1 VKTFTVSTEYME
13 TFLERGLERLIISA
27 ISIVVVV
34 ALAWFLARLFRLAMA
49 RLDRVIARKARERRG
64 TTEEIDRRVL
74 TLGQIL
80 RRGGFI
86 VIWTIAAM
94 IALKQAGIDIAPI
107 LAGAGVLGIAVG
119 FGAQSLVRDLISG
132 FFIILEDQIRVGDM
146 VVVNG
151 QRGTVESLDLRNT
164 ILRDDFGVVHYFAN
178 GAITTVA
185 NMTRDWSAIIVD
197 VSVAVQEDT
206 DRVAEIMRRVAEGL
220 RQDLPFKDQIL
231 GPPEILGLETFNET
245 AAVMRVRLRTR
256 PLQQWAAGREY
267 RDRLRKALL
276 EAKVELPS
284 APRFVGWGT
293 DDSSRDGE
301 VVARR
306 AGPAGRH

>member
-1 VKTFTVSTEYME
+1 MPAVKTFAVSTQSME
-13 TFLERGLERLIISA
+13 TFLERGLERLIVSA

-34 ALAWFLARLFRLAMA
+34 ALAWFLARLFRLAME

-64 TTEEIDRRVL
+64 SSEEIDRRVL
-74 TLGQIL
+74 TLGGIL
-80 RRGGFI
+80 RRGGL
-86 VIWTIAAM
+86 VIIWAIAAM

-178 GAITTVA
+178 GAITSIA

-197 VSVAVQEDT
+197 VNVAVQEDT
-206 DRVAEIMRRVAEGL
+206 DRVAEIMRRVAEQM
-220 RQDLPFKDQIL
+220 REDPRFRDQIL
-231 GPPEILGLETFNET
+231 GPPEVLGLESFNET

-267 RDRLRKALL
+267 RDRLRKALF
-276 EAKVELPS
+276 EERIELPS
-284 APRFVGWGT
+284 APRFVGWGAAPQNNA
-293 DDSSRDGE
+293 SAAPRQ
-301 VVARR
+301 
-306 AGPAGRH
+306 PA

>member
-1 VKTFTVSTEYME
+1 MPAMKLFSINAEHVE
-13 TFLERGLERLIISA
+13 TFVERGLERLIVSA

-34 ALAWFLARLFRLAMA
+34 ALAWFLARLFRVAME
-49 RLDRVIARKARERRG
+49 RLDRIIARKARERRG
-64 TTEEIDRRVL
+64 TAEEIDRRVL
-74 TLGQIL
+74 TLGGIL
-80 RRGGFI
+80 RRGGLV

-107 LAGAGVLGIAVG
+107 LAGAGVLGLAVG
-119 FGAQSLVRDLISG
+119 FGSQSLVRDLISG

-178 GAITTVA
+178 GAITTIA

-206 DRVAEIMRRVAEGL
+206 DRVAGIMRRVAEQMQADPQFG
-220 RQDLPFKDQIL
+220 DQIL
-231 GPPEILGLETFNET
+231 GPPEILGLESFNET
-245 AAVMRVRLRTR
+245 AAVMRVRLKTR

-267 RDRLRKALL
+267 RDRLRKVLL
-276 EAKVELPS
+276 EERIELPS
-284 APRFVGWGT
+284 APRFVGWGAAPPP
-293 DDSSRDGE
+293 G
-301 VVARR
+301 VAK
-306 AGPAGRH
+306 G